1 MRALFCLLLMTAA
14 LASCAS
20 RKEKQEIK
28 QEVAQTR
35 TLRNEADLYNLE
47 NNILTQNSNLNPEQK
62 IRLRELIQ
70 KNHRE
75 TAAIQSEIDKTKAVL
90 FKELLSNESSKSKI
104 RILESQLLR
113 LNRKKTRSALSSYRE
128 AKNIVGKN
136 EVPLEKTL
144 NMLDNRTIHE
154 F

>member
-1 MRALFCLLLMTAA
+1 MRALICLFLITLSLT
-14 LASCAS
+14 SCAS
-20 RKEKQEIK
+20 KKEKQEIK
-28 QEVAQTR
+28 DEVAQTR
-35 TLRNEADLYNLE
+35 ALRNEADLYNLE
-47 NNILTQNSNLNPEQK
+47 RNILSANNNLNPEQK
-62 IRLRELIQ
+62 IRLRELIE
-70 KNHRE
+70 KNHKE
-75 TAAIQSEIDKTKAVL
+75 TGDIQAEIDKTKAVL

-104 RILESQLLR
+104 RLLENQLLK

>member
-1 MRALFCLLLMTAA
+1 MRAFICLFLVSLT

-20 RKEKQEIK
+20 KKEKQEIK
-28 QEVAQTR
+28 NEVAQTR
-35 TLRNEADLYNLE
+35 SLRTEADLYNLE
-47 NNILTQNSNLNPEQK
+47 NNILSQNSNLNPEQK
-62 IRLRELIQ
+62 IRLRELIE

-75 TAAIQSEIDKTKAVL
+75 TGAIQAEIDKTKAVL
-90 FKELLSNESSKSKI
+90 FKELLSSDSSKSKI
-104 RILESQLLR
+104 RILENQLLR